1 MSRTVIQAEV
11 LGFCSGVKSA
21 MEKALNAR
29 REFPEARIFT
39 FDKLIHNAD
48 AIRFLES
55 HAIYVLDKQVALDKA
70 CDFSDAIII
79 VCAHGIEAA
88 AKEQLE
94 KSFRKVIDATCPH
107 VLQSQKRAFA
117 AASAGFHV
125 VLVGEKEHQE
135 VLSVKSYAEWAG
147 KKPCTVIANADEAHA
162 FHVRSDMLPLCLI
175 AQTTV
180 KQTEYEQVIE
190 IFSQKVADLSK
201 GTDETMLKVFKTIC
215 PATQRRQDALIKLA
229 GECDVLI
236 VVGGKNS
243 TNTNRLFRTA
253 QELHCNCFLVENAD
267 ELPPQAYSAKIIGL
281 AAGASTPDFV
291 IDAITQKLR

>member
-1 MSRTVIQAEV
+1 M
-11 LGFCSGVKSA
+11 
-21 MEKALNAR
+21 
-29 REFPEARIFT
+29 
-39 FDKLIHNAD
+39 
-48 AIRFLES
+48 
-55 HAIYVLDKQVALDKA
+55 
-70 CDFSDAIII
+70 
-79 VCAHGIEAA
+79 
-88 AKEQLE
+88 
-94 KSFRKVIDATCPH
+94 
-107 VLQSQKRAFA
+107 
-117 AASAGFHV
+117 
-125 VLVGEKEHQE
+125 
-135 VLSVKSYAEWAG
+135 
-147 KKPCTVIANADEAHA
+147 IANADEAHA
-162 FHVRSDMLPLCLI
+162 FHVRSNMLPLCLI

-215 PATQRRQDALIKLA
+215 PATQKRQDALIKLA
-229 GECDVLI
+229 DECDVLI